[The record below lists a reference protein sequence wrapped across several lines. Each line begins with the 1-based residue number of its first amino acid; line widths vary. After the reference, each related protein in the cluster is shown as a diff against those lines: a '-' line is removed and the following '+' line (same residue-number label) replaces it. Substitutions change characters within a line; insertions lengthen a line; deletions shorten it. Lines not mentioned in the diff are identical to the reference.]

1 MNIDNIINKLD
12 DFFNQSASKQKKKHE
27 KLVEIIENLEQKKH
41 DLKIA
46 MITES
51 EKDDTSEEY
60 HDMQK
65 ELQVISKLLK
75 KARQH
80 DTPEPEP
87 EADSE

>member
-1 MNIDNIINKLD
+1 MNIDKIMNKLD

-27 KLVEIIENLEQKKH
+27 KLLAIIEKLELKKAE
-41 DLKIA
+41 LKTA

-51 EKDDTSEEY
+51 EKDETSEEF

-80 DTPEPEP
+80 NTPEPET
-87 EADSE
+87 DSE

>member
-1 MNIDNIINKLD
+1 MNIDKIMNKLD

-27 KLVEIIENLEQKKH
+27 KLLEIIEKLEQKKH

-51 EKDDTSEEY
+51 EKDETSEEF

-80 DTPEPEP
+80 DTPEPE
-87 EADSE
+87 ADSE